1 MKREELFEV
10 LEPPPHGLTRL
21 RARIDERRYLRVG
34 RWLLVSAIAAAVL
47 VVLWPRERVDLLTP
61 AAALTQQREA
71 VEALG
76 DTRITPLT
84 STNPH
89 VAVYRAFAAP

>member
-1 MKREELFEV
+1 MKRDELFEV
-10 LEPPPHGLTRL
+10 LEPPAHGLTRL
-21 RARIDERRYLRVG
+21 RARIDERRYLRAG
-34 RWLLVSAIAAAVL
+34 RWLLVSAITAAVL

-61 AAALTQQREA
+61 ATALTHQQHA

-76 DTRITPLT
+76 DTRITPMA
-84 STNPH
+84 STNPR